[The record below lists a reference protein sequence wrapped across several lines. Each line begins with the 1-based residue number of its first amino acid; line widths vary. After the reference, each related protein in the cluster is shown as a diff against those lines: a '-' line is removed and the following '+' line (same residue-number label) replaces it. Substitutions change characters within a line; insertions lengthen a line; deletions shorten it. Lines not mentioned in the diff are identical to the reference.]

1 MRFDSGI
8 NLFFHRRSGS
18 LTLRFEMR
26 DTVYRKKPERHAVQ
40 ILRKTVQFLLN
51 QPLRFGPRD
60 DEVEMGEAV

>member
-1 MRFDSGI
+1 
-8 NLFFHRRSGS
+8 
-18 LTLRFEMR
+18 MR
-26 DTVYRKKPERHAVQ
+26 DTVYRKKAERRAVQ